1 MDSSKLYIVDLKDPV
16 DNHRR
21 LLQFLCDAVTKYY
34 NSRNGCRKGA
44 RRIPLK
50 EYSLEESINTATTV
64 NASLIVNALLY
75 HVFSEAG
82 LSKHMRDKHGRLYCS
97 NVLSKLYGESWE
109 RAISKNREVAFRL
122 VNNTCCTVLDM
133 QDIDFAGFI
142 ERVVIPLYLNMC
154 ESADMPAY
162 NPETRNY
169 SQDMQSAI
177 LKWAA
182 SYMNATMHPGS
193 EPAAW
198 TIYAE
203 MESVIAQLRE
213 ARVPTEPEPAAVQAD
228 SEPSDVQ
235 EINEDTQEVA
245 AADTEEGQ
253 APSTAEAAAP
263 EGPQQTLI
271 AAEAATQEQLLRAAW
286 NLLQLVPTA
295 AAGST
300 DAKQVLLAPLLQERE
315 AVQNQINVLQAQLG
329 AINMRLNGMLSI
341 LRVAGIDIQQ

>member
-34 NSRNGCRKGA
+34 NSRNGCRKGT
-44 RRIPLK
+44 RRVPLK
-50 EYSLEESINTATTV
+50 EYSLEEAINTSTTV
-64 NASLIVNALLY
+64 NASLIINALLY

-82 LSKHMRDKHGRLYCS
+82 LTKHMRDKHGRLYCS

-122 VNNTCCTVLDM
+122 VNTTCRTVLDM

-142 ERVVIPLYLNMC
+142 ERVVVPLYLNMC

-162 NPETRNY
+162 DPETRTY

-213 ARVPTEPEPAAVQAD
+213 ARVPTEPEPAAVQAV
-228 SEPSDVQ
+228 SETSDVQ
-235 EINEDTQEVA
+235 TYGGDTPTVASADSTEGAASVAEDVT
-245 AADTEEGQ
+245 TE
-253 APSTAEAAAP
+253 A
-263 EGPQQTLI
+263 PQQTVI

-286 NLLQLVPTA
+286 NLLQLVPNA

-300 DAKQVLLAPLLQERE
+300 DVKQVLLHPLLVERE
-315 AVQNQINVLQAQLG
+315 TIQNQINVLQEQLG
-329 AINMRLNGMLSI
+329 AINMRLNGMLGI
-341 LRVAGIDIQQ
+341 LRVAGIDIQ